1 MRRLTQSMLALSV
14 MTLLALG
21 LTPAGSAQDTPQR
34 GGILNVALSGDPP
47 SMDMHQESTFKVTI
61 PMSTV
66 YNTLVVVDPHGY
78 PNVIGDLAKSWE
90 TSADGMTWTFHLHQG
105 VKFHDGSEFTSA
117 DAKVSWDRIFNPS
130 PETVSSRKTLY
141 QMIKSVEAPDPYTV
155 VFHLKYPAASFLTT
169 IAHPA
174 NFIFAKKYL
183 DQDPHWYKNNA
194 MGTGPFKLKQWVRG
208 SYLEVERNP
217 DYWKPGLPHMDGIK
231 YFMIKDLSAAGKSV
245 RSGRTDVEFRG
256 FPPSEADAIKKQ
268 LGDRVVVRYPKALT
282 HWGVAFNV
290 EAKPFDDERV
300 RKALSLAVNRYEM
313 ANVLGPLT
321 GLETPGGGMH
331 PSSEWA
337 LSPEELQAM
346 PGFGKDHEANFKEAK
361 RLLTEAGYPNGF
373 KTVLLNRAVKL
384 PYIDFGVYL
393 VSAWKKIGVEAEHK
407 LEESA
412 AWTKSRRTRDFAVMV
427 DPFGSAAGGDPDE
440 MLTKFI
446 TGSSGN
452 YGRFSDPE
460 VDKLFDQ
467 QKVALDK
474 AKRIELNKELQKAV
488 MEKVWWMPC
497 LWWTRI
503 EVRSAR
509 IQNYEP
515 HHSHWMNR
523 RLEDVW
529 LAKK

>member
-1 MRRLTQSMLALSV
+1 
-14 MTLLALG
+14 
-21 LTPAGSAQDTPQR
+21 
-34 GGILNVALSGDPP
+34 
-47 SMDMHQESTFKVTI
+47 
-61 PMSTV
+61 
-66 YNTLVVVDPHGY
+66 
-78 PNVIGDLAKSWE
+78 
-90 TSADGMTWTFHLHQG
+90 
-105 VKFHDGSEFTSA
+105 
-117 DAKVSWDRIFNPS
+117 
-130 PETVSSRKTLY
+130 
-141 QMIKSVEAPDPYTV
+141 
-155 VFHLKYPAASFLTT
+155 
-169 IAHPA
+169 
-174 NFIFAKKYL
+174 
-183 DQDPHWYKNNA
+183 
-194 MGTGPFKLKQWVRG
+194 
-208 SYLEVERNP
+208 
-217 DYWKPGLPHMDGIK
+217 
-231 YFMIKDLSAAGKSV
+231 MIKDLSAAGKSV

-268 LGDRVVVRYPKALT
+268 LGDRVVVRYPKALI

-321 GLETPGGGMH
+321 GLETPGGTMH
-331 PSSEWA
+331 PNSEWT

-393 VSAWKKIGVEAEHK
+393 VSSWKKIGVEAEHK

-427 DPFGSAAGGDPDE
+427 DPFGSSAGGDPDE

-467 QKVALDK
+467 QKVTLDK
-474 AKRIELNKELQKAV
+474 PKRIELNKELQKAV
-488 MEKVWWMPC
+488 MENVWWMPC

-529 LAKK
+529 LAKQ